1 MVGEA
6 FITLEQLKTIVRA
19 NDQNDRN
26 CAKCKNSLSGR
37 FSLGGRCCCR
47 SCCLRGGRSCAQAR
61 GRYSRAKPSGFD
73 AAHVGSETT
82 NPQGVAL
89 SSPFPVLTP
98 NPQQPGSLAVL
109 VLFPYN
115 PAMIKQSKPT
125 KLSRAQIREG
135 LDQIPIDHILG
146 KRSQSGL
153 TSKQKRFA
161 QEVAKGSTK
170 AQAYRTAYNPNPAP
184 STIVTAPYKI
194 AGDARVQRE
203 IMAYEAAIEAEKH
216 RTPAALRA
224 LVIHSLVQVVL
235 DPDAGP
241 AQKVQAAKV
250 LGTVTEV
257 AAFTER
263 KEVRTI
269 SSSEDARAKVM
280 GELRRLMTA
289 GAIDANVI
297 DADADSLLSELAAVE
312 PHPDPTPQTS
322 QPESHDSLHTIP
334 LNQNLEIFDT
344 PPSSPTQET

>member
-1 MVGEA
+1 VLLPA
-6 FITLEQLKTIVRA
+6 RWPVL
-19 NDQNDRN
+19 
-26 CAKCKNSLSGR
+26 C
-37 FSLGGRCCCR
+37 
-47 SCCLRGGRSCAQAR
+47 QAR
-61 GRYSRAKPSGFD
+61 GRYSRAKPSGLC
-73 AAHVGSETT
+73 AATPLGETT
-82 NPQGVAL
+82 NPQGKR
-89 SSPFPVLTP
+89 SPSPFPVLTP
-98 NPQQPGSLAVL
+98 NPINSGPVAVL
-109 VLFPYN
+109 ILFPYN
-115 PAMIKQSKPT
+115 PTMIKQTKPT
-125 KLSRAQIREG
+125 KLTRAQIREG

-146 KRSQSGL
+146 KRSQSEL

-161 QEVAKGSTK
+161 HEVAKGSTK
-170 AQAYRTAYNPNPAP
+170 ADAYRTAYNKNPAP
-184 STIVTAPYKI
+184 STIVTAPYKV
-194 AGDARVQRE
+194 AADARVQRE

-269 SSSEDARAKVM
+269 SSSEDAKAKVM

-289 GAIDANVI
+289 GAVDANVI
-297 DADADSLLSELAAVE
+297 DADADSLLSELAADE
-312 PHPDPTPQTS
+312 PHPTPTPQTS

-334 LNQNLEIFDT
+334 LNQNLDIFDT
-344 PPSSPTQET
+344 PPPSNQEET

>member
-1 MVGEA
+1 MVGKVA
-6 FITLEQLKTIVRA
+6 IRSTPQNASVLTAQNPVLTAPSVKIIYRA
-19 NDQNDRN
+19 GFLPAAGSL
-26 CAKCKNSLSGR
+26 AKH
-37 FSLGGRCCCR
+37 
-47 SCCLRGGRSCAQAR
+47 R
-61 GRYSRAKPSGFD
+61 GRYSRAKPSGLG
-73 AAHVGSETT
+73 AALPVGKTT
-82 NPQGVAL
+82 IPQGVAI

-98 NPQQPGSLAVL
+98 NPINSGSVAVL
-109 VLFPYN
+109 ILFPYN
-115 PAMIKQSKPT
+115 PVMIKPSKPT

-170 AQAYRTAYNPNPAP
+170 AQAYRTAYNANPAP

-289 GAIDANVI
+289 GAVDANVI

-312 PHPDPTPQTS
+312 PHPAPIPQAS
-322 QPESHDSLHTIP
+322 EQESHGDQHTIP
-334 LNQNLEIFDT
+334 LNQNPENFD
-344 PPSSPTQET
+344 PPASSNNEES

>member
-1 MVGEA
+1 M
-6 FITLEQLKTIVRA
+6 LLP
-19 NDQNDRN
+19 
-26 CAKCKNSLSGR
+26 
-37 FSLGGRCCCR
+37 
-47 SCCLRGGRSCAQAR
+47 AR
-61 GRYSRAKPSGFD
+61 WPVLCSVATAAAGIPRAKPSGLS
-73 AAHVGSETT
+73 AALLVGETI
-82 NPQGVAL
+82 NPQGVTL

-98 NPQQPGSLAVL
+98 IHQQPGDLAVL

-115 PAMIKQSKPT
+115 PPMIKQSKPT

-170 AQAYRTAYNPNPAP
+170 AQAYRTAYNPKPAP

-269 SSSEDARAKVM
+269 SSSEDAKARVM

-289 GAIDANVI
+289 GAVDANVI

-312 PHPDPTPQTS
+312 PHPAPTPQTS
-322 QPESHDSLHTIP
+322 QPESHDSIHTIP
-334 LNQNLEIFDT
+334 LNQNPDIFDT
-344 PPSSPTQET
+344 PPTSSSTET

>member
-1 MVGEA
+1 
-6 FITLEQLKTIVRA
+6 
-19 NDQNDRN
+19 
-26 CAKCKNSLSGR
+26 
-37 FSLGGRCCCR
+37 
-47 SCCLRGGRSCAQAR
+47 
-61 GRYSRAKPSGFD
+61 
-73 AAHVGSETT
+73 
-82 NPQGVAL
+82 
-89 SSPFPVLTP
+89 
-98 NPQQPGSLAVL
+98 
-109 VLFPYN
+109 
-115 PAMIKQSKPT
+115 MIKPSKPT

-269 SSSEDARAKVM
+269 SSSEDAKAKVM
-280 GELRRLMTA
+280 GELRRLMSA
-289 GAIDANVI
+289 GAVDANVI

-312 PHPDPTPQTS
+312 PHPAPTPQTS

-334 LNQNLEIFDT
+334 LNQNPDIFDT
-344 PPSSPTQET
+344 PPPSNQEDS

>member
-1 MVGEA
+1 VLLPVPWPVLCSSSAAG
-6 FITLEQLKTIVRA
+6 IL
-19 NDQNDRN
+19 
-26 CAKCKNSLSGR
+26 GR
-37 FSLGGRCCCR
+37 
-47 SCCLRGGRSCAQAR
+47 
-61 GRYSRAKPSGFD
+61 KPSGLG
-73 AAHVGSETT
+73 AATPLGETT
-82 NPQGVAL
+82 NPQRVAL

-98 NPQQPGSLAVL
+98 KPINSGSLAVL
-109 VLFPYN
+109 ILFPYN
-115 PAMIKQSKPT
+115 HTMIKQTKPT
-125 KLSRAQIREG
+125 KLTRAQIRDG

-146 KRSQSGL
+146 RRSQSEL

-161 QEVAKGSTK
+161 HEVAKGSTK
-170 AQAYRTAYNPNPAP
+170 ADAYRTAYKANPAP
-184 STIVTAPYKI
+184 STIITAPYTL
-194 AGDARVQRE
+194 AADPRVKRE

-269 SSSEDARAKVM
+269 SSSEDAKARVM

-289 GAIDANVI
+289 GAVDANVI
-297 DADADSLLSELAAVE
+297 DADADSLLSELAADE
-312 PHPDPTPQTS
+312 PHPAPTPQAS
-322 QPESHDSLHTIP
+322 QPESHDSIHTIP
-334 LNQNLEIFDT
+334 LNQNPDIFDT
-344 PPSSPTQET
+344 PPPSNQEET